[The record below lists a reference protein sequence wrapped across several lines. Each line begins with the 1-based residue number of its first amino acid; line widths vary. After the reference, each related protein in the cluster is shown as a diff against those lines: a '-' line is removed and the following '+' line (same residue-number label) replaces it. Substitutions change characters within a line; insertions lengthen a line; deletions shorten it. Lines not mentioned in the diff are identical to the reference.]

1 MYLSLPA
8 PRAGVWEK
16 KEGKLPVCHSV
27 FKKLCF
33 HYYFDLTDVIMH
45 NEMLA
50 EMLKGA
56 SLPF

>member
-1 MYLSLPA
+1 MC
-8 PRAGVWEK
+8 R
-16 KEGKLPVCHSV
+16 SV

-50 EMLKGA
+50 EMLKVA